1 MGYYRQQKAYVP
13 VATRRKQAEKVAA
26 KAAQSGEPFSP
37 IKPFGGAMTKTF
49 WGKAWCANLEIYSDY
64 ANRLPRGRSYVKNGS
79 VLDLQIKPG
88 EVYAKVAGSQLYQV
102 TIRINQVPQAQ
113 WQALGKDCVGA
124 IDSLVELLQGKLST
138 AVMQRLCEP
147 KTGLFPPPKEIA
159 MQCSCPDWATL
170 CKHVA
175 AVLYGVGVRLDQQ
188 PELLFALRKVDAQ
201 DLLGQAGAGLG
212 QQTGF
217 SGSARVLDDA
227 LLGDV
232 FGLEMD
238 GVPEVDV
245 KAVGGAVG
253 KTAKVAAV
261 GKSAKAKAKAPAKT
275 AKVVAAG
282 KAAVKTAVKTVV
294 KTAGAG
300 KTAGKRGV
308 KSVAA
313 VKKAVLVKPVAG
325 KKAVVKLPADKTAQ
339 SAAGKTAK
347 KAVTRKKAIAKG

>member
-1 MGYYRQQKAYVP
+1 MGYYRKWQPYSR
-13 VATRRKQAEKVAA
+13 VAPRREQIEKLGTEAR
-26 KAAQSGEPFSP
+26 QSGNSLSP
-37 IKPFGGAMTKTF
+37 IAAFHGAMTKTF

-253 KTAKVAAV
+253 ETAKVAAV

-282 KAAVKTAVKTVV
+282 KAAVKTVV
-294 KTAGAG
+294 NTAGAG

-313 VKKAVLVKPVAG
+313 VKKAVLVKPVA
-325 KKAVVKLPADKTAQ
+325 KLPAAKTK

>member
-1 MGYYRQQKAYVP
+1 
-13 VATRRKQAEKVAA
+13 
-26 KAAQSGEPFSP
+26 
-37 IKPFGGAMTKTF
+37 MTKTF

-238 GVPEVDV
+238 GVPGVDV
-245 KAVGGAVG
+245 KAVGEAVG
-253 KTAKVAAV
+253 ETAKVVAV
-261 GKSAKAKAKAPAKT
+261 GKSAKAKAPAKT

-282 KAAVKTAVKTVV
+282 KAAVKTVV

-313 VKKAVLVKPVAG
+313 VKKAVLVKPVA
-325 KKAVVKLPADKTAQ
+325 KLPAAKTK